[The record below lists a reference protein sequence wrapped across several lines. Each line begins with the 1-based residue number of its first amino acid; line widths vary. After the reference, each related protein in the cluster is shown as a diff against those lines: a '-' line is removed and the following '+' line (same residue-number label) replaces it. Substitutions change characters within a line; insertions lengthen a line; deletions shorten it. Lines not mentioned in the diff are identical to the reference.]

1 MRVAR
6 RELLAALGVGTFG
19 LGSVAGFGGQPRY
32 THYTYAA
39 DGDPDDRRVRVAWYE
54 RYNGVFEETQNG
66 TSDPGLDETLDPATN
81 PAYVTDAEFVT
92 EAAGPVITVGDVMP
106 GDDGTL
112 VVGLEVADDLS
123 VPTEPVDIWLQA
135 AIGADSE
142 NGINE
147 PEQAAGDTSPTDG
160 ELDDEVVV
168 AFWRDGA
175 PLGSCNGRRDFT
187 ERLESPIVPST
198 PLSVAFAATSDTGD
212 DDGQRVLDSVA
223 PGESR
228 CLALEWEFPADTATN
243 RSQGDGVVFDLRFG
257 AVPVGAS
264 SPFDG
269 GTGQ

>member
-1 MRVAR
+1 MKFTR
-6 RELLAALGVGTFG
+6 RKLLASIG
-19 LGSVAGFGGQPRY
+19 LGTLGTYGTMLNRSRPRF

-54 RYNGVFEETQNG
+54 RYNGVFQETQNG
-66 TSDPGLDETLDPATN
+66 TSDPGLDDTLDPATN

-92 EAAGPVITVGDVMP
+92 ETAGLVITVGNVMP

-123 VPTEPVDIWLQA
+123 VSTEPVDIWLRA

-142 NGINE
+142 NGING

-160 ELDDEVVV
+160 ELDDELVV
-168 AFWRDGA
+168 ALWRDGS

-187 ERLESPIVPST
+187 EQLESPIVAST
-198 PLSVAFAATSDTGD
+198 PLSVAFAATSDVGD
-212 DDGQRVLDSVA
+212 DDGQRVLDAVA

-228 CLALEWEFPADTATN
+228 CIAFEWEFSADTATN

-264 SPFDG
+264 SPFGG
-269 GTGQ
+269 GTDQ